1 MVHGRR
7 ESGGTSEA
15 KMDATGTAVV
25 TEDVAR
31 AVHTAWM
38 KARMAAGW
46 TLGPKRDDAK
56 KEHPCLVP
64 YDELSEEE
72 KGYDYATAE
81 AVVEKLAEL
90 GYEIRKR

>member
-1 MVHGRR
+1 MER
-7 ESGGTSEA
+7 ESRD
-15 KMDATGTAVV
+15 MI
-25 TEDVAR
+25 TEEVAR

-38 KARMAAGW
+38 RERLAAGW
-46 TLGPKRDDAK
+46 SFGPKRDDEK

-81 AVVEKLAEL
+81 AVVEKLTEL
-90 GYEIRKR
+90 GYEIRKKGGAR

>member
-1 MVHGRR
+1 
-7 ESGGTSEA
+7 
-15 KMDATGTAVV
+15 MDGKLKDVV

-31 AVHTAWM
+31 AVHAAWM
-38 KARMAAGW
+38 RERMAAGW
-46 TLGPKRDDAK
+46 TLGPKRDDEK

-81 AVVEKLAEL
+81 AVVEKLEEL
-90 GYEIRKR
+90 GYEIRKKGGVR